1 MTALKKDIYQSLE
14 NQTECTDMFL
24 GDETGACI
32 SWSGPSLSRETS
44 TGDATETFISGVF
57 EPSVQRKH

>member
-1 MTALKKDIYQSLE
+1 MGDA
-14 NQTECTDMFL
+14 TETFISGVFEPVGQ
-24 GDETGACI
+24 GDTQAGDATGACI

-57 EPSVQRKH
+57 EPSVHRKH